1 MKRRGR
7 ISIRLIKGD
16 DDDIQEYLSSQ
27 RNITDSVK
35 DILRYAMTVFG
46 PGDFEMAFKKEALK
60 HMSNI
65 RPTVNVAHMPH
76 EVDENG
82 DNSDPVLQQDQ
93 EKPVAKEQQPDNV
106 DHKDP
111 FETEDAIDDNLWD
124 TDNL

>member
-65 RPTVNVAHMPH
+65 RPAVNAAHIPR
-76 EVDENG
+76 EAE
-82 DNSDPVLQQDQ
+82 DNSDPVLLQDQ

-106 DHKDP
+106 NHKDP
-111 FETEDAIDDNLWD
+111 FETEDAIDDNPWD